1 MNIYNAALLNR
12 MNEWREPW
20 MKYVVIFYSLTSCT
34 KRHSGLPLAL
44 GRTLRTPVQT
54 YSLMADLGL
63 KASLQQIS
71 VSVGNVGAVCTDT
84 HLHTHRLCCTRYPVY
99 LSCRISHL
107 SSHTSV
113 VQLLRIAAC
122 CFKPSTTPAS
132 TFRLWRM
139 CTHHS
144 PISMCIIFVG
154 RNELWAQ
161 KPN

>member
-1 MNIYNAALLNR
+1 MYEYLQCCIAESNEWMKGT
-12 MNEWREPW
+12 MNEIRSYFFIHSQAAQNVTQGCPW
-20 MKYVVIFYSLTSCT
+20 
-34 KRHSGLPLAL
+34 PAL
-44 GRTLRTPVQT
+44 WEHWFR
-54 YSLMADLGL
+54 LMADLGL

-71 VSVGNVGAVCTDT
+71 VSVGNVGAVYTDT

-99 LSCRISHL
+99 LRCRISHL

-154 RNELWAQ
+154 RDELWAQ

>member
-12 MNEWREPW
+12 MNEWRTMNEAAQSVTRGGPW
-20 MKYVVIFYSLTSCT
+20 
-34 KRHSGLPLAL
+34 PA

-71 VSVGNVGAVCTDT
+71 VSVGNVGAVHTD
-84 HLHTHRLCCTRYPVY
+84 THRLCCTRYPVY
-99 LSCRISHL
+99 SSCRISHL
-107 SSHTSV
+107 SSHTSA

-122 CFKPSTTPAS
+122 CFKPSAAPAS

-154 RNELWAQ
+154 RDELWAQ
-161 KPN
+161 QPN